1 MTLWEMSVSGGIL
14 ILVILAARRLF
25 QNRLPR
31 HTFLILWMAAVLR
44 LLAPWSVEA
53 PFSVYS
59 LLESS
64 GIADGLEGLAGIS
77 GITGLEGDGSSLSG
91 EGAGNGIWNGS
102 GEGAGNGIWNGFGE
116 GAGNGI
122 WNGFGEGAGN
132 GIWNGFGEGAGNGIW
147 NGSDEEAEN
156 AAKGSGNEAVSAEP
170 NSLSAGAGFSLLKI
184 LYLSGALLCAGVYL
198 TAYLKYRRI
207 FRTSLPV
214 EDPAVWE
221 CVQSVPLK
229 RRVQVRSL
237 DLIVTPMTYGVLR
250 PVILLPKGIQWEDS
264 RQMKF
269 VLTHE
274 LIHVRR
280 FDAVW
285 KFLLVSAACIHWF
298 NPLVWIMQIL
308 ANRDLELACD
318 EKVIER
324 FGQDSKR
331 AYAMS
336 LINLAEQKSSLVSWG
351 SGFSKNAMEER
362 IAAIMKKRKFTVGS
376 LTGSGILVMFMAVLF
391 AASALQNTV
400 EKDTVAEAETEEN
413 NSRGLAETEEN
424 DSRSLA
430 ETEEN
435 NSRGLAETEENDS
448 RSLAET
454 EKNDSRGLTE
464 TAESDNRGLA
474 GTETAET
481 DKVPDLERFNSEG
494 MVLLPLPKKNP
505 TDVSGGIDS
514 ETVWESDVQEPFV
527 LFLENISRSAEF
539 SEYEKYGLSYDREG
553 AHFLY
558 NGEIVG
564 YFKDEMG
571 PNLFRKFT
579 DEEGT
584 VGIVVKRDDSWNMT
598 GFTVESAEE
607 KQ

>member
-31 HTFLILWMAAVLR
+31 HTFLILWMAAILR
-44 LLAPWSVEA
+44 LLAPWSVDA

-64 GIADGLEGLAGIS
+64 GIADGLEGLAGIA
-77 GITGLEGDGSSLSG
+77 GITGLEDDGSSLS
-91 EGAGNGIWNGS
+91 
-102 GEGAGNGIWNGFGE
+102 
-116 GAGNGI
+116 
-122 WNGFGEGAGN
+122 GEGAGN

-156 AAKGSGNEAVSAEP
+156 AAKGSGNEAVNPEP
-170 NSLSAGAGFSLLKI
+170 SSLSAGAGFSLLKI

-435 NSRGLAETEENDS
+435 
-448 RSLAET
+448 
-454 EKNDSRGLTE
+454 DSRGLTE

-474 GTETAET
+474 GTETAGT
-481 DKVPDLERFNSEG
+481 DKVPDLERFNDSEG

-558 NGEIVG
+558 DGEIVG